1 MAEAW
6 QRRARRDRGV
16 GEACEAWVRHGSLS
30 AAQKTCPLVACRGLV
45 LQTAGCR
52 GLRRGTRGLCELVAT
67 KGRGLKAVEDACARS
82 NRGVGALKFL
92 RSNAEVPR
100 VEVAGPWPGPARL
113 QVRALEG
120 VRTDSGAEGPTPF
133 YRRLRRSPPRH
144 VAR

>member
-1 MAEAW
+1 MGETWLPLRSAE
-6 QRRARRDRGV
+6 DV
-16 GEACEAWVRHGSLS
+16 P
-30 AAQKTCPLVACRGLV
+30 TCRVPRSG
-45 LQTAGCR
+45 AGCR

-67 KGRGLKAVEDACARS
+67 KGRGLKAVEDAWARS